1 MVDYLVLLELP
12 FSVQLEN
19 EYEKVKTVLMK
30 ELQNVTQDQDSC
42 QNDSEL
48 RLGALGQRQGSG
60 SQPLSQSAPA
70 QTGASWAQAPTLWYL
85 QQVLRRIQAH
95 SQLGQAWG

>member
-12 FSVQLEN
+12 FSVQLEK
-19 EYEKVKTVLMK
+19 EYEKVKTVLME

-48 RLGALGQRQGSG
+48 RLGPLG
-60 SQPLSQSAPA
+60 
-70 QTGASWAQAPTLWYL
+70 
-85 QQVLRRIQAH
+85 
-95 SQLGQAWG
+95 